1 MIILIVGGLI
11 AIALWFACSGFGGI
25 AMTLA
30 LIFVTGAGNWF
41 VPFPYPENMPWE
53 QMKWLHYEGFA
64 LAALIGFAPFL
75 LAQYGAWRQSL
86 RTGIKPPL
94 SSPVQSGRDRALT
107 RDKGGRSI

>member
-11 AIALWFACSGFGGI
+11 AIALWFTCSGIGGV

-75 LAQYGAWRQSL
+75 LYQYSLWRDSL
-86 RTGIKPPL
+86 RSRSKPLFPG
-94 SSPVQSGRDRALT
+94 PVNGGRDRSLT
-107 RDKGGRSI
+107 RDKG